1 MSCYNV
7 YNVAVN
13 KIHPQALLLTRM
25 EMRLL
30 PFRANMLRGAAE
42 LSKHTFQLITYRVK
56 TLPVSPEV

>member
-1 MSCYNV
+1 MSCYYV

-30 PFRANMLRGAAE
+30 PFRTAMLRGAAE
-42 LSKHTFQLITYRVK
+42 LSKHTFLIDY
-56 TLPVSPEV
+56 L